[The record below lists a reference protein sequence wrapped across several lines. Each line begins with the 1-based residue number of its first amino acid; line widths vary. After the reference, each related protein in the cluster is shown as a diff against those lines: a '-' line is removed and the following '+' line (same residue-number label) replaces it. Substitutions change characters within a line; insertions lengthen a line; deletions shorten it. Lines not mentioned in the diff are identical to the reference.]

1 MLFRLF
7 LSTQKWT
14 ARRAGE
20 KTTITKAFIKNK
32 TNKNFSPE
40 LPIIIPP
47 PPQKIQSAEVHAMNA
62 DGIWRL
68 FVKTGDPNC
77 YLVYKA
83 MERTEEKDRKQGTVP
98 ELGAN
103 QTDTGSPRM

>member
-1 MLFRLF
+1 
-7 LSTQKWT
+7 
-14 ARRAGE
+14 
-20 KTTITKAFIKNK
+20 
-32 TNKNFSPE
+32 
-40 LPIIIPP
+40 
-47 PPQKIQSAEVHAMNA
+47 MNA

-83 MERTEEKDRKQGTVP
+83 VERTEEKDRKQGTVP